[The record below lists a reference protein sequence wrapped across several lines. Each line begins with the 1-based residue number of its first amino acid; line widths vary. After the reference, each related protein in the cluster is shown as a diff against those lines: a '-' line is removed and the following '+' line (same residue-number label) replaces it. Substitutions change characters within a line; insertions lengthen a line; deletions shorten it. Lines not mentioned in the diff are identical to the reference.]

1 MGPSSFT
8 PAAGGNRGTNRAG
21 RESLLAHSRAGGTR
35 QKGKTMAEEFKP
47 IETQEEFDA
56 AIKAR
61 IERAQAKA
69 AERFSDY
76 DDLKARAE
84 QADALR
90 ARVSELEGEASA
102 RAKVDEA
109 ETIRRKVSKATGVPA
124 ELIAGDDEEAMTA
137 SAEAIAAFARRPAA
151 PDLGSAGAFSRLG
164 GGTDPKGDFARA
176 MGELFSK

>member
-1 MGPSSFT
+1 
-8 PAAGGNRGTNRAG
+8 
-21 RESLLAHSRAGGTR
+21 
-35 QKGKTMAEEFKP
+35 MAEEFKP

-76 DDLKARAE
+76 DDLKARAGE
-84 QADALR
+84 ADALR

-102 RAKVDEA
+102 RARADEA
-109 ETIRRKVSKATGVPA
+109 EALRRKVSKATGVPA

-137 SAEAIAAFARRPAA
+137 SAKAIAAFSRRPAA
-151 PDLGSAGAFSRLG
+151 PDLVSAGTFSRGG